1 MVENESSMPSH
12 PIEWFRVSGVHGY
25 KDLLLEMKNKT
36 TIFVSENGAGKTTAL
51 NALKAILERD
61 FHSLKLIKFTEIT
74 IKFTNSKEVKIK
86 RDELGSH
93 SKEDIKSFI
102 DEELSL
108 SSDFWE
114 NNSLEATINSIIT
127 SKDYNYR
134 DDNVLHDIYMN
145 TPFIEPDYIKSL
157 EKLKLKINFGSN
169 FTEESKVIEEA
180 MLGYEVIYLP
190 TYRRVEKNLDKN
202 RAIVAKRPNFR
213 RTSIK
218 KLHHDGISYGL
229 RDVEETLSEM
239 TLEIE
244 RLSSTGYRT
253 LSAKMLDDLIRL
265 GDSNFEF
272 ANNDLPSIEDL
283 ERFLNRVENPQHTYP
298 QHGPF
303 EPKKKENTLIRK
315 LKTLYDDDKVKET
328 GYLNYFLSKLNI
340 VIQQT
345 KEQEYKIEQFVEIC
359 NKYLT
364 SSGDSKSL
372 RFDPSKLEVIVN
384 DDFTGSR
391 ISLNDLSS
399 GEKQVISLM
408 AILYLGGD
416 DNKIILIDEPELSLS
431 LKWQKMILP
440 DIDKA
445 KKVNQVV
452 AITHSPFIFDNE
464 LEKSAT
470 SMKIRRAILDEQ

>member
-1 MVENESSMPSH
+1 MVEIKSTESAY
-12 PIEWFRVSGVHGY
+12 PIEWFRLSGVHGY
-25 KDLLLEMKNKT
+25 KDLLMEMKGRT
-36 TIFVSENGAGKTTAL
+36 TIFVSENGAGKTTVL
-51 NALKAILERD
+51 NALRAILEKD
-61 FHSLKLIKFTEIT
+61 FHSLKLINFTEIT
-74 IKFTNSKEVKIK
+74 IKFKDLKEIKIK
-86 RDELGSH
+86 RDELGSY
-93 SKEDIKSFI
+93 SKEDIKSFV

-108 SSDFWE
+108 NSEFWE
-114 NNSLEATINSIIT
+114 TNSLETMINSIVT

-134 DDNVLHDIYMN
+134 EDQVLHEAYLN
-145 TPFIEPDYIKSL
+145 TPFIEADFIKSL
-157 EKLKLKINFGSN
+157 EKLKAKINFGAN
-169 FTEESKVIEEA
+169 FNEESKIIEEA
-180 MLGYEVIYLP
+180 MSGYEVIYLP
-190 TYRRVEKNLDKN
+190 TYRRVEKNFDKN
-202 RAIVAKRPNFR
+202 RALLAKRHPSR
-213 RTSIK
+213 RNIAK

-272 ANNDLPSIEDL
+272 ANNDLPSIDDL
-283 ERFLNRVENPQHTYP
+283 ERFLNRVENPQHTYSIT
-298 QHGPF
+298 GPL
-303 EPKKKENTLIRK
+303 ESKKKENSLIRK
-315 LKTLYDDDKVKET
+315 LKHLYDEDKVKET

-340 VIQQT
+340 VIQET

-408 AILYLGGD
+408 AILYLGSD
-416 DNKIILIDEPELSLS
+416 ENKIILIDEPELSLS
-431 LKWQKMILP
+431 LKWQKMLLP

-470 SMKIRRAILDEQ
+470 SMKIRRAIIDE